1 MTRSTVMIN
10 RNLFKTFSAFCKE
23 NGFGKGAKIEVLVKK
38 TMSGD
43 LLDIS
48 DLPRK
53 EKDMIKKIVIGA
65 KFN

>member
-1 MTRSTVMIN
+1 MTLGIFIETTVHE
-10 RNLFKTFSAFCKE
+10 KYKKQCKE
-23 NGFGKGAKIEVLVKK
+23 DGFKMGKLTEKILKNY
-38 TMSGD
+38 MSGD